1 MCLTLSILA
10 CASVLYIDFIRVTNN
25 VLNCS
30 GETSVFLLAQNVF
43 LVKFNTSYF
52 FLHFLGIYFTVIFLV
67 LINSIFLLAIIIQK
81 SLQTEFLIFP
91 SGYNKWIV
99 PLSLVSMSGIIFTA
113 SLNFPVRIQP
123 FPIIN
128 QSFPTAAAAATA
140 DIDAL
145 IFLHLFVLFRK
156 GDGLS
161 FRWRCWFPNS
171 SRLRNVG

>member
-1 MCLTLSILA
+1 MCSTAAVRQVFFFLHRMCFSSSSTLHI
-10 CASVLYIDFIRVTNN
+10 
-25 VLNCS
+25 
-30 GETSVFLLAQNVF
+30 
-43 LVKFNTSYF
+43 F
-52 FLHFLGIYFTVIFLV
+52 FLHFLGFYFTVIFLV

-91 SGYNKWIV
+91 SDYNKWIV

-171 SRLRNVG
+171 SRLRNVGWWLWWWWRWK